1 MKYYSTQR
9 PVMPGGY
16 PKSQKVLDIGNFDSR
31 QYVESIGRMAW
42 GWIEYAQPL
51 SEKDAADYELV
62 AEPGWYEVC
71 LVVPGPDG
79 DAESG
84 PCEPVWWKD
93 MVQASSEVEATQ
105 IANDKAAE
113 DWQSP
118 RVDEAGVEIGPSDK
132 ELGSECPVCEWAKR
146 ATEEEYQAW
155 KTEQERL
162 EKEMA
167 DLPFA

>member
-71 LVVPGPDG
+71 LVVPGTDG

-132 ELGSECPVCEWAKR
+132 ELGSECPEIGR
-146 ATEEEYQAW
+146 AHV
-155 KTEQERL
+155 
-162 EKEMA
+162 
-167 DLPFA
+167 

>member
-1 MKYYSTQR
+1 M
-9 PVMPGGY
+9 
-16 PKSQKVLDIGNFDSR
+16 
-31 QYVESIGRMAW
+31 
-42 GWIEYAQPL
+42 
-51 SEKDAADYELV
+51 
-62 AEPGWYEVC
+62 
-71 LVVPGPDG
+71 
-79 DAESG
+79 
-84 PCEPVWWKD
+84 
-93 MVQASSEVEATQ
+93 EATQ

>member
-71 LVVPGPDG
+71 LVVPGTDG

-93 MVQASSEVEATQ
+93 MVQASSEVEA
-105 IANDKAAE
+105 DRK
-113 DWQSP
+113 S
-118 RVDEAGVEIGPSDK
+118 VV
-132 ELGSECPVCEWAKR
+132 
-146 ATEEEYQAW
+146 
-155 KTEQERL
+155 
-162 EKEMA
+162 
-167 DLPFA
+167 

>member
-62 AEPGWYEVC
+62 AEPGEQQSQT
-71 LVVPGPDG
+71 LPLL
-79 DAESG
+79 
-84 PCEPVWWKD
+84 
-93 MVQASSEVEATQ
+93 QA
-105 IANDKAAE
+105 
-113 DWQSP
+113 
-118 RVDEAGVEIGPSDK
+118 
-132 ELGSECPVCEWAKR
+132 
-146 ATEEEYQAW
+146 
-155 KTEQERL
+155 
-162 EKEMA
+162 
-167 DLPFA
+167 PFSTAPNS